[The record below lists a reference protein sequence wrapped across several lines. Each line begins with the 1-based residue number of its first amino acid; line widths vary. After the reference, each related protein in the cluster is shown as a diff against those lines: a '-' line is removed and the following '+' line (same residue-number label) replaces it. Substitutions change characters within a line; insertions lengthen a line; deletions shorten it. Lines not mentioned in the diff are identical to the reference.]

1 MAGFRTF
8 ATGEVLTAANVNNFL
23 MSQSVM
29 RFADA
34 DARTAALGTDV
45 VEGMLTYNL
54 ATDQLEVFDGTN
66 FVVAAPE
73 PPAGIGSNVVQ
84 TVKTDTFTTTE
95 TSYTE
100 VDGLTASITPTSET
114 AKVLVVATITG
125 GNSDVSGSAFHVRLM
140 RGATPISIGD
150 ASGSRVQSSVSPNI
164 RGLAFD
170 AGQASATIVFL
181 DEPATDSST
190 TYSLEIRTGSAGTV
204 RVNSNSD
211 DGNNFLRGR
220 SVSSITLIEVA
231 P

>member
-34 DARTAALGTDV
+34 DARTAALGADV

-84 TVKTDTFTTTE
+84 TVKTDTFTS
-95 TSYTE
+95 TSTSF
-100 VDGLTASITPTSET
+100 VTITGLTATITPTT
-114 AKVLVVATITG
+114 ATSKILIIAQIAVGSDDSGAVYKITG
-125 GNSDVSGSAFHVRLM
+125 GNTASYV
-140 RGATPISIGD
+140 GD
-150 ASGSRVQSSVSPNI
+150 AAGTRLRGVFGGFGQTALNRLVFSETSVFLDSP
-164 RGLAFD
+164 ATT
-170 AGQASATIVFL
+170 SATIYAVEASGTSSVPSIIVNRAAS
-181 DEPATDSST
+181 DGDS
-190 TYSLEIRTGSAGTV
+190 ENRV
-204 RVNSNSD
+204 R
-211 DGNNFLRGR
+211 GA
-220 SVSSITLIEVA
+220 SSITVIEVA